1 MKSIPSSYIKTDQ
14 EIETIREN
22 GKLIAAI
29 LAEVATAAVAG
40 VSTWELDQL
49 AESKIK
55 AVGGVPAFKNFG
67 PKGHEFPATLCTSVN
82 DEIVHGVPSKKAILR
97 EGDIISLDIGMRYK
111 GLYTDTAITVGVGK
125 ISAEAANLMAVTK
138 KSLQAAIAVAKVGNT
153 IGDIGAATQKVVE
166 AAGFSVVRDLVGHG
180 VGYEVHEDPQV
191 PGYGRAGSGLRL
203 EPGMVLAIEPM
214 VTVGSY
220 KILVDKDDW
229 TIRTADGS
237 LSAHFEH
244 TVAIT
249 KKGPRILTLNSK

>member
-22 GKLIAAI
+22 GKLIAVI
-29 LAEVATAAVAG
+29 LAEVAAAAVAG

-49 AESKIK
+49 AERKIK

-67 PKGHEFPATLCTSVN
+67 PKGNEFPATLCTSVN

-125 ISAEAANLMAVTK
+125 ISAEAANLMDVTK
-138 KSLQAAIAVAKVGNT
+138 KSLQAAINAAKIGNT

-191 PGYGRAGSGLRL
+191 PGYGRAGSGLQL
-203 EPGMVLAIEPM
+203 VSGMVLAIEPM

>member
-1 MKSIPSSYIKTDQ
+1 MPSSYIKTDQ

>member
-1 MKSIPSSYIKTDQ
+1 M
-14 EIETIREN
+14 
-22 GKLIAAI
+22 
-29 LAEVATAAVAG
+29 AEVAAAAVAG

-49 AESKIK
+49 AERKIK

-67 PKGHEFPATLCTSVN
+67 PKGNEFPATLCTSVN

-125 ISAEAANLMAVTK
+125 ISAEAANLMDVTK
-138 KSLQAAIAVAKVGNT
+138 KSLQAAINAAKIGNT

-191 PGYGRAGSGLRL
+191 PGYGRAGSGLQL
-203 EPGMVLAIEPM
+203 VSGMVLAIEPM